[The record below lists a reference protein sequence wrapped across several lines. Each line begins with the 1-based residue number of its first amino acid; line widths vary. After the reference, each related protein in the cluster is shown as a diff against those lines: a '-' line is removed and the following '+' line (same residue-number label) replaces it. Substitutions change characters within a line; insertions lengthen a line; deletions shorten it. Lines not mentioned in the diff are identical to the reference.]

1 MPQLNKGGKFVFG
14 LSVIRPDLT
23 IHIPPQA
30 LSEYD
35 AVRDGKVII
44 FTGSK
49 ITGGFCVTTY
59 SLLSNSKLY
68 NYRRISFAVYIRTIL
83 SRIQRKDNGNEC
95 VGKSAKPCSTYL
107 QFVACLAWKFFNIHG
122 HCIFCKNKNRVS
134 CFIRFNITF
143 DWYFCCW
150 GRIDLWLFQRE

>member
-14 LSVIRPDLT
+14 LSVISPDLT

-35 AVRDGKVII
+35 AAQDGKVII

-59 SLLSNSKLY
+59 PLLSNSKLRHILQECPTLRDCQLSEGEFIQY
-68 NYRRISFAVYIRTIL
+68 KGRKYAWLAIDKNGTVKLPQSTSEVLELHSGMELLSIRSSDIAFTM
-83 SRIQRKDNGNEC
+83 G
-95 VGKSAKPCSTYL
+95 AKGPL
-107 QFVACLAWKFFNIHG
+107 LEKAHNFHG
-122 HCIFCKNKNRVS
+122 EIKR
-134 CFIRFNITF
+134 
-143 DWYFCCW
+143 Y
-150 GRIDLWLFQRE
+150 